1 MELKRRHEDL
11 VVEVQTLG
19 QQSKKVEDQ
28 HHAEVKNLAEE
39 IQHYKVPSVSS
50 CTSWCRY
57 KFRGTAVTRIQ
68 CNWGTCVIFTDDAFL
83 SSRKVMLH

>member
-19 QQSKKVEDQ
+19 VQSKKVEDQ

-50 CTSWCRY
+50 WTSWCRY

-68 CNWGTCVIFTDDAFL
+68 WYWGTCVIFTDNASYL
-83 SSRKVMLH
+83 PGK

>member
-19 QQSKKVEDQ
+19 VQSKKVEDQ

-50 CTSWCRY
+50 WTCWC
-57 KFRGTAVTRIQ
+57 Q
-68 CNWGTCVIFTDDAFL
+68 
-83 SSRKVMLH
+83 

>member
-19 QQSKKVEDQ
+19 VQSKKVEDQ

-39 IQHYKVPSVSS
+39 IQHYKVPSISS
-50 CTSWCRY
+50 WTCWCRY
-57 KFRGTAVTRIQ
+57 KFRGKVVTTIQ
-68 CNWGTCVIFTDDAFL
+68 CNWGTCVIIMDDAFL